1 MTSRI
6 ASLTSMLFT
15 LCLTLWISTLGAA
28 GVAAAFV
35 FATLPDLHIIVPA
48 YDAYQPGD
56 PRAHGLLAS
65 GIILERVFTA
75 ADFAQFALVPLTLLW
90 LIASIAARRAA
101 GDDDSRFRRPGNIV
115 RLALTLLA
123 AGLFT
128 IHAAILA
135 PRFNRHLRS
144 YWAAAQAGQHDSAA
158 ASKAEMDSLHPRMS
172 LILQTNFVLL
182 LVVAGMSGWMSA
194 AHASGRRPAQG
205 LEEPRLAR
213 PLSPTPLP

>member
-6 ASLTSMLFT
+6 ASLASMLFA
-15 LCLTLWISTLGAA
+15 LCLTLWITALGAA
-28 GVAAAFV
+28 GVTAAFV
-35 FATLPDLHIIVPA
+35 FATLPDLHIAIPA
-48 YDAYQPGD
+48 YEAFQPGD
-56 PRAHGLLAS
+56 PKAHGLLAS
-65 GIILERVFTA
+65 GKILERVFTA

-128 IHAAILA
+128 IHAAMLA

-158 ASKAEMDSLHPRMS
+158 VSKAEMDLLHPRMS

-182 LVVAGMSGWMSA
+182 LVVAGMSGWMSVS
-194 AHASGRRPAQG
+194 HAPSRRLGQE
-205 LEEPRLAR
+205 LDEPLLAR
-213 PLSPTPLP
+213 PLKQPTSP